1 EKHRVFDAFFQGEA
15 KSTGHIKG
23 TGVGLSIAK
32 EFIQAH
38 GGQIDVTDNKPT
50 GAHLS
55 LRLPLQS
62 YDEEPIV
69 DEDRLQVF

>member
-1 EKHRVFDAFFQGEA
+1 MTNSTFFQGSA

-32 EFIQAH
+32 EFILAH
-38 GGQIDVTDNKPT
+38 GGRIDVTDNQPT
-50 GAHLS
+50 GAHLTLS
-55 LRLPLQS
+55 LPLES
-62 YDEEPIV
+62 YEEEPPIV